1 MARLSC
7 ISVLLLI
14 GAVTAVYCHEHGFL
28 DSLKRG
34 LGGGAFGSQFEL
46 WTHAISSTAL
56 ISAAPFFIL
65 FFIPLQNA
73 TEHQQLLKVLLS
85 FASGG
90 LLGDAFLHL
99 IPHAISPHHG
109 HHHDEHHHHGDHHH
123 DEHHHH
129 DDHHHDEH
137 AHDHM
142 QDMIVGLW
150 VLAGIV
156 AFLIVE
162 KFIRVLKGGHGHS
175 HGVQPTKEKKPKEEK
190 ADEDISSGVRHRM
203 PKAKQQQGIL
213 HFLYMHCITSL
224 SFTLLSLIHGY
235 ILSLLLA
242 YPDGTD
248 SRDCNHV

>member
-7 ISVLLLI
+7 LLLLI

-28 DSLKRG
+28 DSLKSTI
-34 LGGGAFGSQFEL
+34 GGGAFGSQFEL
-46 WTHAISSTAL
+46 WTHAILSTAL

-73 TEHQQLLKVLLS
+73 SEHQQLLKILLS

-99 IPHAISPHHG
+99 IPHAINPHHDHG
-109 HHHDEHHHHGDHHH
+109 HEH
-123 DEHHHH
+123 HHHH
-129 DDHHHDEH
+129 DDHHDDHHHHHHHDAH
-137 AHDHM
+137 DHHHDAHGHDHM
-142 QDMIVGLW
+142 QDMIIGLW

-175 HGVQPTKEKKPKEEK
+175 HGVQPKKEKSKEEK
-190 ADEDISSGVRHRM
+190 VDEDTSSSGVRHRV
-203 PKAKQQQGIL
+203 PSKAKHQQG
-213 HFLYMHCITSL
+213 M
-224 SFTLLSLIHGY
+224 
-235 ILSLLLA
+235 
-242 YPDGTD
+242 
-248 SRDCNHV
+248 